1 MRKLLLNPRVN
12 HSPLFKKLRQLLVLT
27 TLLFTLPQTAWG
39 TDYNSGTY
47 DDTNKTWGAWTL
59 SDGPIYS
66 KSSSNPQEAG
76 YYYLEFSDAS
86 TITLT
91 LAKPANTTDV
101 IQGISIEI
109 GDGYPNT
116 HLQSAMIGTTDI
128 TNLFSD
134 PSQTG
139 GIYTYTPTNPA
150 EWSGNIVIT
159 LQGTNNQG
167 GLMSA
172 SVTTAP
178 KNYNLWIGGLRVTS
192 ANKESITGDSIVG
205 GTVTF
210 DPNNNILTLN
220 GVTIYNC
227 ITSGLPNLT
236 IKLKG
241 TSNKVNTN
249 AGSNGHGNDVA
260 ITSTINTATLT
271 IEREENA
278 TTELVLKAANN
289 NSIITNFASVSYGT
303 GNKQTYLLSTLPA
316 EYDNTNKY
324 FHCYWP
330 SESANLDQATI
341 TSNVTYPIWVS
352 GIQITHADLGDES
365 TDHYTYDE
373 SDNALI
379 LNGINI
385 GPADGYCICSAVASL
400 SVKLVGTNS
409 INITRPFYNFYN
421 GDATISFTT
430 NTTNPGTL
438 SLTSSAASAPDDVI
452 IGFSNGN
459 NPTVNNGLLW
469 QPTISS
475 GKTISATISSVS
487 IMVAGNGPAADGSIT
502 GSGITGTVTFTPATA
517 STPNKL
523 TLDGATI
530 TGQIISNVG
539 DLTIHITGNNTINA
553 ENSTDTYVIN
563 SNDNGTLT
571 FETETTID
579 NDLSFKTSSGGYFAN
594 LPINGFT
601 SVEYET
607 GLGYYTSFS
616 EIKEILYV
624 EYDSGS
630 GSNRYK
636 LSSSNKDNI
645 VGDGG
650 RVKYSYDATNG
661 HVLTLNG
668 ANIDFIG
675 WNIDDDLTI
684 ALNGTSTIIS
694 DGTGHTNSINCY
706 GNLKFVKASGANSAE
721 LRAST
726 HGGSPF
732 ATSNLTLG
740 SDLYLKPTDTDK
752 AEITDNPEFVLYSGY
767 AMTKDVAKQGTTGTV
782 TYSESGSEKTLT
794 FTNFQGAFG
803 DGSSSSHVNAIETGV
818 VGLKVIFV
826 GNNKITCND
835 AGAFAFKS
843 IQTNAS
849 IQFIKG
855 GDGCMLTMDTK
866 TANPLSFGDG
876 KVTYDQLIYYS
887 SNGNEKYICEPTA
900 PTMGYNDQEK
910 VTLGKVYTDGDI
922 YYDITYAEAGKTN
935 ETGVK
940 YTAPFALEAPATVEA
955 WVVANGATTTKTKGK
970 HFGYEGAPFTMLA
983 NETKTPVLI
992 PDIETGDDIS
1002 CNSYSSSDD
1011 NLATFVGG
1019 VITAVAFGNATL
1031 TTSMETTGTA
1041 ILNYNN
1047 QIKTV
1052 VQVAKDI
1059 TGISFSGNAQYS
1071 SYCNTDANDLTL
1083 PNGIKAYAV
1092 KIPTSGNE
1100 VVLSEIGFIPGTV
1113 NSQNPIY
1120 TPILLKRDDTSKTSF
1135 GTVTKYVRES
1145 GYTLP
1150 SNDLKFTTAGENTN
1164 GKECYILYK
1173 DAFVKATGT
1182 IAQYRCYLEKPSTN
1196 PNPARGFVI
1205 EGGDDGSTAIDDTL
1219 INEEETGNGEW
1230 YDLQGRRIQKP
1241 TKPGLYIV
1249 NGKKVVVTNK

>member
-39 TDYNSGTY
+39 TYYNSGTY

-59 SDGPIYS
+59 SDGPTYS

-109 GDGYPNT
+109 GDGVT
-116 HLQSAMIGTTDI
+116 TTTLQSAMIGTTDI
-128 TNLFSD
+128 TSFFKLN
-134 PSQTG
+134 TG
-139 GIYTYTPTNPA
+139 VYTYTPTDPA

-159 LQGTNNQG
+159 LQGANNQG

-241 TSNKVNTN
+241 TSNKVNTY
-249 AGSNGHGNDVA
+249 AGSNGSENNVA
-260 ITSTINTATLT
+260 ITSNINTATLT

-324 FHCYWP
+324 FHRYWP
-330 SESANLDQATI
+330 SESAQLDQATI

-430 NTTNPGTL
+430 NITNPGTL
-438 SLTSSAASAPDDVI
+438 SLTCSAASAPNDVI

-487 IMVAGNGPAADGSIT
+487 IMVAGNVPAANGSIT
-502 GSGITGTVTFTPATA
+502 GSGITAGTVTFTPATA
-517 STPNKL
+517 STPNIL

-539 DLTIHITGNNTINA
+539 DLTIHITGSNTINA
-553 ENSTDTYVIN
+553 ENTTDTYVISSTN
-563 SNDNGTLT
+563 NGKLT
-571 FETETTID
+571 FETDANANTSVD
-579 NDLSFKTSSGGYFAN
+579 NSLILRKDKNDYTSYFAN
-594 LPINGFT
+594 IPINGF
-601 SVEYET
+601 SSIEYGI
-607 GLGYYTSFS
+607 GLGYNASFS
-616 EIKEILYV
+616 QIEEILTV
-624 EYDSGS
+624 ESGNS
-630 GSNRYK
+630 SFK
-636 LSSSNKDNI
+636 LNSSNANDI
-645 VGDGG
+645 VGNGG
-650 RVKYSYDATNG
+650 KVKYSYDSTNG
-661 HVLTLNG
+661 HVLTLDG
-668 ANIDFIG
+668 ASIDYVF
-675 WNIDDDLTI
+675 WNNDADLTI
-684 ALNGTSTIIS
+684 ALNGTCRIIAN
-694 DGTGHTNSINCY
+694 GTNHTNSINS
-706 GNLKFVKASGANSAE
+706 GGKLNIVKVSSDPAE
-721 LRAST
+721 LIMSVNS
-726 HGGSPF
+726 GSPIN
-732 ATSNLTLG
+732 ATGLTLESG
-740 SDLYLKPTDTDK
+740 LYLKPIDTD
-752 AEITDNPEFVLYSGY
+752 EVVITEDPEFVLHNGY
-767 AMTKDVAKQGTTGTV
+767 AMTNGQTIQQGGGSLVYT
-782 TYSESGSEKTLT
+782 ESGSEKTLT
-794 FTNFQGAFG
+794 FTNFQEAFG
-803 DGSSSSHVNAIETGV
+803 DGNGQVNAIETGV
-818 VGLKVIFV
+818 VGLKVILI

-835 AGAFAFKS
+835 NGALAFKS

-849 IQFIKG
+849 IQFVKG
-855 GDGCMLTMDTK
+855 GDGCKLTMDTK
-866 TANPLSFGDG
+866 TANPLSFGSG
-876 KVTYDQLIYYS
+876 KVTYDRLIYYS
-887 SNGNEKYICEPTA
+887 SGANEKYICEPTA
-900 PTMGYNDQEK
+900 PTMVYNDQEEK
-910 VTLGKVYTDGDI
+910 VTLGKTYTDGDI
-922 YYDITYAEAGKTN
+922 YYTITYADGKTAN
-935 ETGVK
+935 VAKTK
-940 YTAPFALEAPATVEA
+940 YTAEFALDAPGTVEA
-955 WVVANGATTTKTKGK
+955 WVEANGATTSTVKGK
-970 HFGYEGAPFTMLA
+970 HFGYKDAPFVMA
-983 NETKTPVLI
+983 VNETKTPVLI
-992 PDIETGDDIS
+992 PAIETGDNIGYAASDA
-1002 CNSYSSSDD
+1002 YTSSDAGV
-1011 NLATFVGG
+1011 ATFAGR
-1019 VITAVAFGNATL
+1019 VITAKAFGNATL
-1031 TTSMETTGTA
+1031 TTTMAYSGQTANVVILNSDKKFETVVKVAKEFNYVNFASGQSYATCILPEKLTKPDGLKVYYITGT
-1041 ILNYNN
+1041 NGN
-1047 QIKTV
+1047 TV
-1052 VQVAKDI
+1052 TTQEIDYLPD
-1059 TGISFSGNAQYS
+1059 GI
-1071 SYCNTDANDLTL
+1071 
-1083 PNGIKAYAV
+1083 
-1092 KIPTSGNE
+1092 
-1100 VVLSEIGFIPGTV
+1100 
-1113 NSQNPIY
+1113 
-1120 TPILLKRDDTSKTSF
+1120 PILLEKTAETIGSVTARTDSSSVVSGNILQYATSD
-1135 GTVTKYVRES
+1135 V
-1145 GYTLP
+1145 
-1150 SNDLKFTTAGENTN
+1150 NTTGSQ
-1164 GKECYILYK
+1164 YILYK
-1173 DAFVKATGT
+1173 NEFVKASGT
-1182 IAQYRCYLEKPSTN
+1182 ILPGKCYLQISTN
-1196 PNPARGFVI
+1196 LPARGVLGI
-1205 EGGDDGSTAIDDTL
+1205 GNDGSTAIEGIEFEATKD
-1219 INEEETGNGEW
+1219 EEW